1 MGNLRP
7 RRGADPADNLVGPSE
22 MLDEVS
28 ACKTAGAGDEDGR
41 IERAAVHS

>member
-1 MGNLRP
+1 
-7 RRGADPADNLVGPSE
+7 

-41 IERAAVHS
+41 IERAAVHSRPGPRDRSVSG